1 MQDAWQPQGIV
12 VLGTPIGSEEFTRAK
27 LQNRINEERRLWE
40 TIPNLPVLQC
50 GWQIL
55 LLSASSRAP
64 TIDLF
69 RVWPP
74 TRRGHLGHSKGFVG
88 RDSGHSGG
96 HPRRTESGFVARMG
110 GLGLR
115 SAERCAHAA
124 FLASRADALHMIAQR
139 NPAVAQVVVESM
151 SNENNPGE
159 ESLAELR
166 MATEQLDREG
176 FWWRP
181 SWSELLEGR
190 RPEEHTSGEP
200 GEWQR
205 GWQYWSS
212 SVSDSHYT
220 KITMLSGRTA
230 ARRVLLRSHS
240 GRNAGRCVP
249 RTQSSPFL
257 HISVRLVREA
267 AG

>member
-1 MQDAWQPQGIV
+1 M
-12 VLGTPIGSEEFTRAK
+12 K

-55 LLSASSRAP
+55 LLSASPRANRTLRTVP
-64 TIDLF
+64 PSISSEYGQHDEGIWDPARALLGEIPGTVEAIQDAQ
-69 RVWPP
+69 RVASLP
-74 TRRGHLGHSKGFVG
+74 L
-88 RDSGHSGG
+88 
-96 HPRRTESGFVARMG
+96 RMG

-124 FLASRADALHMIAQR
+124 YWASWADALHMIAQR
-139 NPAVAQVVVESM
+139 NPAVAEVAVESL

-190 RPEEHTSGEP
+190 RPEEPTSGEP
-200 GEWQR
+200 GDWQR

-212 SVSDSHYT
+212 SVSDSHYR

-230 ARRVLLRSHS
+230 VRRAHLRSHS
-240 GRNAGRCVP
+240 GGVSHVP
-249 RTQSSPFL
+249 RVHHSFT
-257 HISVRLVREA
+257 SVPNIDLGEA
-267 AG
+267 LFACHCR